1 MPRRAAPGILCL
13 LLLAAAPAAIAQD
26 AAPSPETLALPT
38 GSVQAEGSGAVQ
50 EDAPEPDDRPEQDL
64 FLQTLPFDIA
74 STDYYGLV
82 AWLRSLGLSEAGG
95 VEDLRGR
102 LYGHFGVQPP
112 SAAPSK
118 RTMIVES
125 ADESRY
131 FSAGEGTDA
140 SVLFTGGVALSI
152 KDDESGETIRLKAEL
167 VRLNRDANLLF
178 ARGNV
183 SFERQRP
190 DGTEYFVG
198 EVLEIDLDSQSGL
211 FLEGQSARGEGEE
224 RLSFRADD
232 IQSKGSGV
240 LVLTD
245 GEISSCD
252 EEYPHYSI
260 RASKIWILGGNE
272 WAMLNATLSVGEIPV
287 LYLPFFYYPGE
298 ELVFHP
304 VFGFE
309 DRRGRFVQTT
319 TYVLGEK
326 SKQEASISLF
336 KLSEGGA
343 DYERELRG
351 VFLRSTDERK
361 KSAGTDFI
369 KVFADIYTSL
379 GYFAGTQLKLDELGP
394 FSSLSAALGLGVSRS
409 IFPSGFVYTPFV
421 EAGGFES
428 VWNGSYFLGFELPLR
443 FGLDLNTRMSL
454 GPLSLTL
461 SLPLYSDPFFEQ
473 DFLKRSEH
481 MDWFSFMSP
490 ETPIEAPGARSSF
503 VDRIDG
509 NWSLPSASLPSWLSG
524 LSVSRLS
531 SSLSWA
537 SKDSEA
543 PLGVFERQLYDAD
556 PARRFFYPDQLT
568 YLDLTASLSGTIFSY
583 GGSAQ
588 PAEGSARA
596 GAEASLLSGLVK
608 PWSELS
614 ADDADAA
621 GPRELDAAGQQ
632 GEEAIAGPSPAGFIL
647 PDLIPAA
654 SAPTQK
660 ADSASLSWQ
669 LSPSARWDRR
679 FKSADWSGPEDVDW
693 NPLYE
698 LYNARLSGALNFNA
712 ELFAGLLGTKLSLN
726 ASAQAQERPI
736 SNDVSLAAAWALQDA
751 QYRNDRLG
759 ASFGLRGSP
768 FLSSWLW
775 SASSLSYDIDAA
787 LYDYAFAGMAGSQPE
802 YEAQYPGWNAERIK
816 NHALGL
822 KLSAQPA
829 GLAQSLSL
837 QASLP
842 PLSESYTAKLDMNL
856 DLASISAQLRYY
868 RPSVDADFVWS
879 PLSSR
884 LSVGKAPWPVLSS
897 SFIWDT
903 EQSRPSSLSNRLAWG
918 SLSADFNL
926 RRAQP
931 YTLDEINGWQAGNEA
946 FLPAEAQLS
955 INESWS
961 PAPVWKNRI
970 AWSIKASATARQ
982 SFLRFTDS
990 YMDFSAG
997 FSLSIHEFLDLSFS
1011 STSRNSSLWR
1021 YYPGA
1026 FALPSGLAVEPVNPI
1041 VDIVKSFNFF
1051 DRADREAALFKLKAL
1066 SFKAVH
1072 KLHDWDLSLDLSLN
1086 PVLSGSNSYEFL
1098 PSVTVLLAWRSV
1110 PEIKTSYKLENE
1122 EESWD

>member
-1 MPRRAAPGILCL
+1 MPRRAAPLIALIL
-13 LLLAAAPAAIAQD
+13 LLNWAQLLSAQD
-26 AAPSPETLALPT
+26 APPNQEEATPP
-38 GSVQAEGSGAVQ
+38 AESAEANEAQ
-50 EDAPEPDDRPEQDL
+50 ELDL

-95 VEDLRGR
+95 VDDLRGR
-102 LYGHFGVQPP
+102 LYGHYGVQAP
-112 SAAPSK
+112 SVAASK
-118 RTMIVES
+118 RTMVVES

-131 FSAGEGTDA
+131 LSAASGADA
-140 SVLFTGGVALSI
+140 SVLFSGGVVLSI
-152 KDDESGETIRLKAEL
+152 KDDESGETIRLMADF

-183 SFERQRP
+183 SFERKRP

-198 EVLEIDLDSQSGL
+198 EVLEIDLDAQSGL

-245 GEISSCD
+245 GQISSCE

-304 VFGFE
+304 VFGLE

-319 TYVLGEK
+319 TYIVGEK

-336 KLSEGGA
+336 KLSDGGA

-361 KSAGTDFI
+361 RDAGSDFVKI
-369 KVFADIYTSL
+369 FADIYTSL
-379 GYFAGTQLKLDELGP
+379 GYFAGTQAKLDKLGP

-421 EAGGFES
+421 EAGGYES

-443 FGLDLNTRMSL
+443 FGFDLNTRLSV
-454 GPLSLTL
+454 GPVSLTL
-461 SLPLYSDPFFEQ
+461 SLPLYSDPYFEQ

-490 ETPIEAPGARSSF
+490 DAPLDAPGARSSF

-509 NWSLPSASLPSWLSG
+509 TWSLPAASLPAWLNS

-531 SSLSWA
+531 SSLAWA
-537 SKDSEA
+537 SKDGIA

-556 PARRFFYPDQLT
+556 PGRRFFYPDQLT

-583 GGSAQ
+583 GGGARS
-588 PAEGSARA
+588 AEGSAQAGAGGSLLPGLAKPWAEASAAEATAPETRGE
-596 GAEASLLSGLVK
+596 GAEAQ
-608 PWSELS
+608 PS
-614 ADDADAA
+614 A
-621 GPRELDAAGQQ
+621 
-632 GEEAIAGPSPAGFIL
+632 AGFIL
-647 PDLIPAA
+647 PELIPAA
-654 SAPTQK
+654 PAPTLK

-669 LSPSARWDRR
+669 LSPSGRWDRR
-679 FKSADWSGPEDVDW
+679 FKSADWKEPEDVDW
-693 NPLYE
+693 DPLYE

-712 ELFAGLLGTKLSLN
+712 ELFGGQFGSKLSLS
-726 ASAQAQERPI
+726 ASTQVQERPI
-736 SNDVSLAAAWALQDA
+736 SNDASLAAAWALQDA
-751 QYRNDRLG
+751 QYRNDKLG
-759 ASFGLRGSP
+759 ASLGLRGSP

-775 SASSLSYDIDAA
+775 SASFLSYDIDAS
-787 LYDYAFAGMAGSQPE
+787 LYDYAFAGMAGELPE
-802 YEAQYPGWNAERIK
+802 YDAQYPAWNAERIK

-842 PLSESYTAKLDMNL
+842 PLNESYTAKLDLNI

-868 RPSVDADFVWS
+868 RPTADADFIWS

-884 LSVGKAPWPVLSS
+884 LSLGKAPWPVLSS

-903 EQSRPSSLSNRLAWG
+903 ALSRPSSLSNRLGWG
-918 SLSADFNL
+918 SFAADFNM

-931 YTLDEINGWQAGNEA
+931 YTLDEINGWQAGAEA

-955 INESWS
+955 VNESWA
-961 PAPVWKNRI
+961 PPPVWKNRI
-970 AWSIKASATARQ
+970 AWSLKASATARQ

-997 FSLSIHEFLDLSFS
+997 FSLAIHEFLELSFS

-1026 FALPSGLAVEPVNPI
+1026 FALPSGISVEPVNPL
-1041 VDIVKSFNFF
+1041 VDIAKSFNFF
-1051 DRADREAALFKLKAL
+1051 NRADREAALFKLKAL

-1072 KLHDWDLSLDLSLN
+1072 RLHDWDLSMDLTLN

-1110 PEIKTSYKLENE
+1110 PEIKTSYKLEND